1 MEMTQC
7 PGGGEATAPVPQR
20 CSAKGKAGS
29 CLHALLGSRDV
40 SQPLAHEGK
49 ILAVLHH
56 PPQKPL
62 KNTLCVHCCSPPA
75 PWIQPVLLT
84 RDSRLWVAR
93 APSFLTPVDEFLST
107 LCAMSSPSSLPALP
121 LTIYGCTAQSRSH
134 LCPCSGSCTG
144 QSAPACC
151 CLHTELCAT
160 ASCKMAAPSPR
171 NLGDSQRRL
180 SQNVQISRWG
190 GYSPRNIKMFH

>member
-1 MEMTQC
+1 MKPQPLC
-7 PGGGEATAPVPQR
+7 PSAALQRGKQAPASTR
-20 CSAKGKAGS
+20 CWGAGMCPSPWLMKGKS
-29 CLHALLGSRDV
+29 WQFSITL
-40 SQPLAHEGK
+40 PK
-49 ILAVLHH
+49 
-56 PPQKPL
+56 KPL

-107 LCAMSSPSSLPALP
+107 LCTMSSPSSLPALP